1 MVLVPPDGL
10 NASSLI
16 AAKGAELKFWIIKT
30 NESAEKKLLNV
41 RAYELSNVSGTVETL
56 RSSLAAYYGFD
67 LTVNPRVKTINV
79 PTVDESIRDRQWADL
94 VSLGIDW
101 KDSIKAGKQ
110 FKLVPEVPEALVPKT
125 SIQSILPGIEL
136 PGIELGAANQESI
149 ARIPSTPSSQNSLPS
164 GTSPNVIANQ
174 SRFTG
179 NSSHLANSPAPAAM
193 NKGVQLQF
201 AGDLPASQQSVDVK
215 RIVAQV
221 MHPHIPSHLPVP
233 SPTLSPSTS
242 AAAGLREVGILDD
255 ISTVIAGLERCE
267 GLRQVIEQIESGDV
281 QAIRDRYGPSEP
293 GRRGTAD
300 PSWPKYS
307 NLVSKRERIHRVLM
321 QDFAGNKERFFNYFT
336 VPPPATKKRKR
347 GADASDLPTEYFRSF
362 RKIVEAIPWREAD
375 IVAERQKAEYMD
387 NEGVFSD
394 VKWGQVWDGKNSWE
408 IWREIGKERYQNTK
422 KKVEDINS

>member
-16 AAKGAELKFWIIKT
+16 AAKGAEL
-30 NESAEKKLLNV
+30 N
-41 RAYELSNVSGTVETL
+41 GTVETL

-67 LTVNPRVKTINV
+67 LTVNPRVETINV

-94 VSLGIDW
+94 VSLGIEW

-149 ARIPSTPSSQNSLPS
+149 ARIPS
-164 GTSPNVIANQ
+164 SPQWHQPECHRQ
-174 SRFTG
+174 S
-179 NSSHLANSPAPAAM
+179 NSSHLASSPAPAAM
-193 NKGVQLQF
+193 N
-201 AGDLPASQQSVDVK
+201 S
-215 RIVAQV
+215 VAQV
-221 MHPHIPSHLPVP
+221 MHSHIPSHLPVP

-321 QDFAGNKERFFNYFT
+321 QDFAGNKKRFFNYFT

-362 RKIVEAIPWREAD
+362 RLIVEAIPWREAD
-375 IVAERQKAEYMD
+375 IVAERQKAEYLD

>member
-30 NESAEKKLLNV
+30 NESAEKKVLNV

-67 LTVNPRVKTINV
+67 LTVNPRVETINV

-193 NKGVQLQF
+193 N
-201 AGDLPASQQSVDVK
+201 S
-215 RIVAQV
+215 VAQV

>member
-1 MVLVPPDGL
+1 L
-10 NASSLI
+10 
-16 AAKGAELKFWIIKT
+16 
-30 NESAEKKLLNV
+30 
-41 RAYELSNVSGTVETL
+41 NVSGTVETL

-67 LTVNPRVKTINV
+67 LTVNPRVETINV

-94 VSLGIDW
+94 VSLGIEW

-110 FKLVPEVPEALVPKT
+110 FKLSPQWHQPECHR
-125 SIQSILPGIEL
+125 QS
-136 PGIELGAANQESI
+136 
-149 ARIPSTPSSQNSLPS
+149 
-164 GTSPNVIANQ
+164 
-174 SRFTG
+174 
-179 NSSHLANSPAPAAM
+179 NSSHLASSPAPAAM
-193 NKGVQLQF
+193 N
-201 AGDLPASQQSVDVK
+201 S
-215 RIVAQV
+215 VAQV
-221 MHPHIPSHLPVP
+221 MHSHIPSHLPVP

-321 QDFAGNKERFFNYFT
+321 QDFAGNKKRFFNYFT

-362 RKIVEAIPWREAD
+362 RLIVEAIPWREAD
-375 IVAERQKAEYMD
+375 IVAERQKAEYLD